1 VFDVVER
8 SIASLVKDIV
18 GNLRQIIRAEVRLAK
33 VEVGEELARA
43 RRAVALL
50 AVGVLFATMAL
61 GCLILAAV
69 YVLAH
74 FVQPWAAAA
83 LVALG
88 VGAIGGVLVAIGATQ
103 LKRVSLPGEPSLQC
117 RRTSNGRKHKQ
128 DRTGHCG
135 RAQRDWAGTSSSSNT
150 RRGR

>member
-1 VFDVVER
+1 MFDVVER

-18 GNLRQIIRAEVRLAK
+18 GNLQQIIRAEVRLAK

-50 AVGVLFATMAL
+50 VVGVLFATMAL

-69 YVLAH
+69 YGLAH
-74 FVQPWAAAA
+74 FVQPWAAAL

-88 VGAIGGVLVAIGATQ
+88 VGAIGGLLAAIGATQ
-103 LKRVSLPGEPSLQC
+103 LKRVSLPA
-117 RRTSNGRKHKQ
+117 RTVTSVQENIQWAK
-128 DRTGHCG
+128 
-135 RAQRDWAGTSSSSNT
+135 AQAR
-150 RRGR
+150 